1 MNLWIPILLIVFL
14 IVIGRMIVY
23 YFKSVKKD
31 RYKDEGLDYLSSPI
45 DVAVS
50 NENNLTNITELV

>member
-1 MNLWIPILLIVFL
+1 VAFL

-31 RYKDEGLDYLSSPI
+31 RYKDEVLDYLSLPI
-45 DVAVS
+45 DVVVS
-50 NENNLTNITELV
+50 NENNLK